1 MLGFAFVVAL
11 VGYLIHERVGAVSP
25 HVIAVALGVVGATFG
40 RVEPVLVPG
49 LRMSAK
55 KVLRIGIVVLAGALS
70 GVGMAAH
77 DIPLYFA
84 GVDST
89 FALSLAGAMVA
100 SSALIGGVGAWLLRA
115 ALRRSGALDLIGA

>member
-1 MLGFAFVVAL
+1 MSAAVPFRRSVPGLVVAFVVAL

-55 KVLRIGIVVLAGALS
+55 KVLRIGIVVLG
-70 GVGMAAH
+70 
-77 DIPLYFA
+77 FR
-84 GVDST
+84 
-89 FALSLAGAMVA
+89 LSLGELGELGPRAVA
-100 SSALIGGVGAWLLRA
+100 SVFVVVVATFFGTQWLA
-115 ALRRSGALDLIGA
+115 RRIDRKSTRLNSSHT